1 MKVTI
6 LSGVPGSGKSTIA
19 AKLREEAI
27 VCSADDFFM
36 VNGEYKFDITKLADA
51 HGACLRKFVHA
62 IQAGYVHI
70 VVDNTNTTSEEI
82 IPYYAFAAAWGCD
95 IELVTVQCDPEV
107 AAARCLHGV
116 PVGAVKAMAA
126 RIESRQLPSFWQYNE
141 KFTQKTV

>member
-19 AKLREEAI
+19 RSMYAV
-27 VCSADDFFM
+27 VCSADDHFL
-36 VNGEYKFDITKLADA
+36 VDGEYRFDVTKLADA

-62 IQAGYVHI
+62 IQAGKDV

-116 PVGAVKAMAA
+116 PVGAVKASAE
-126 RIESRQLPSFWQYNE
+126 RIKNRVLPSFWQYNE
-141 KFTQKTV
+141 KFSQRTV